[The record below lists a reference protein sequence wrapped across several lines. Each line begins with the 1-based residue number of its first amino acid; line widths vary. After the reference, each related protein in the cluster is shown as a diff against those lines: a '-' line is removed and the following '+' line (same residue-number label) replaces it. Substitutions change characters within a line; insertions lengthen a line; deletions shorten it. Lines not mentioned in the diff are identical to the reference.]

1 MKSRVRATMYGYGA
15 YAEVKKC
22 ILESGDIVGIQ
33 KIYGP

>member
-1 MKSRVRATMYGYGA
+1 MYGYGA
-15 YAEVKKC
+15 YAEVRNC

>member
-1 MKSRVRATMYGYGA
+1 MYGYGA
-15 YAEVKKC
+15 YAEVQKC